1 MGIGEL
7 FYWNNFPYPKN
18 GSIKPRL
25 FILLGKSNI
34 FFPPVVAYLVTFTSQ
49 LQHYEPNNSREK
61 NTIVRFKKG
70 EFNLDMESVID
81 LDHDIYDFILESDI
95 QNNKDIKIIDQ
106 ISNEKLKLIY
116 EKLLLTG
123 ISNKIKNDIHDHFN
137 RIGVTGLKKP

>member
-1 MGIGEL
+1 MGTGQL
-7 FYWNNFPYPKN
+7 FSWNNSPHIKDEN
-18 GSIKPRL
+18 LKPRL

-34 FFPPVVAYLVTFTSQ
+34 FFPPVVVYLVTFTSQ
-49 LQHYEPNNSREK
+49 IQHYEPNNYREK

-70 EFNLDMESVID
+70 EFNLAMESVID
-81 LDHDIYDFILESDI
+81 LDHDVYDFIPESEI

-123 ISNKIKNDIHDHFN
+123 ISKKIKKDIHDHFN
-137 RIGVTGLKKP
+137 NIGVTGLKKP